1 MTAGAVDVVNRILVA
16 DFGCSGEFSTVRNC
30 LAARHEYECAFAA
43 SDELVAHLSGTNQ
56 SDTTHYGLVVAVGQ
70 PHGEEMNIFQWL
82 VEKKSQW
89 PLLAVIS
96 SEAGETAIQTAT
108 QADDFVVY
116 PFSAEELRQR
126 VGRLLL
132 HRRHVAELAHKQL
145 LDELGL
151 ANLVGCDPVFLQ
163 AVGQI
168 PRFARSDAPVCITG
182 ETGTGKELCARA
194 LHHLSRRQRC
204 SFIGVDCG
212 ALPEQLF
219 ENEMFGHVRGAFT
232 DAHRDQKGLVA
243 IAKGGT
249 LFLDE
254 IDALS
259 LSSQAKLLRFLQ
271 DRSYR
276 PLGSEHFESGD
287 VRIVAATNRDL
298 EAAVREGRFR
308 SDLFFRLNVLR
319 LKLPA
324 LRDRRGDVE
333 LLANA
338 ALRTYWPLDVG
349 PIPSIAAPAVRAI
362 AAHDWPGNVRELYNV
377 IQRAVVA
384 CEGTAI
390 APEHFDLPEAK
401 DVPSATGEADFRAD
415 RAAAVAEFERRYVE
429 DLLRKHNGNVT
440 HAARAAHQDRRAF
453 GRFIKKYNINRRS
466 LIA

>member
-1 MTAGAVDVVNRILVA
+1 M
-16 DFGCSGEFSTVRNC
+16 
-30 LAARHEYECAFAA
+30 
-43 SDELVAHLSGTNQ
+43 
-56 SDTTHYGLVVAVGQ
+56 VVAVGRPQ
-70 PHGEEMNIFQWL
+70 GADLETFQWL
-82 VEKKSQW
+82 ARQKSQW
-89 PLLAVIS
+89 PLLAVIPS
-96 SEAGETAIQTAT
+96 GAGDAAIQTAM
-108 QADDFVVY
+108 QADDFVVH
-116 PFSAEELRQR
+116 PFSAEELRHR
-126 VGRLLL
+126 VGRLL
-132 HRRHVAELAHKQL
+132 RYPRHVAESARKQL

-151 ANLVGCDPVFLQ
+151 ANLVGRDAVFLQ
-163 AVGQI
+163 TVGQI

-194 LHHLSRRQRC
+194 LHHLSQRQKC

-232 DAHRDQKGLVA
+232 DAHKDQKGLVA
-243 IAKGGT
+243 IARGGT

-287 VRIVAATNRDL
+287 VRIIAATNRDL
-298 EAAVREGRFR
+298 EAVVREGRFR

-338 ALRTYWPLDVG
+338 ALRAYWPVDFG
-349 PIPSIAAPAVRAI
+349 PIPFFAPPALRAL
-362 AAHDWPGNVRELYNV
+362 AAHNWPGNVRELYNV

-384 CEGTAI
+384 CEGPAI
-390 APEHFDLPEAK
+390 SPEHLDLPEPK
-401 DVPSATGEADFRAD
+401 DAASAVDCSDFRAE
-415 RAAAVAEFERRYVE
+415 RAAAVAKFERRYVE

-440 HAARAAHQDRRAF
+440 HAAREARQDRRAF
-453 GRFIKKYNINRRS
+453 GRFIKKYNIDRRALS
-466 LIA
+466 LT